1 MASSRRVRLFCAAGL
16 TAIVAGAAGCAS
28 APVRQV
34 VKPPAVVVPGATGST
49 ITIGGFAALTGTGE
63 TSDAQSAAAS
73 RAYFTW
79 LNAHGGVH
87 NHRIVYRV
95 LNDHGNAAALPS
107 LAHQL
112 VDQDAVFALFD
123 VAGAAEDPAADL
135 FLNAARVPDV
145 FAGAGCPC
153 ANTPATQPD
162 TFGWQL
168 DSVREGKILGAY
180 IARRFSGEKVGVLFQ
195 DDKYGHGGVTGL
207 GAEIPR
213 SAMVATSSAEADAR
227 SVSAQLASLKARG
240 ARVVVAFVG
249 PALAARIPRA
259 LKALAF
265 HPELVVSDEGETLPD
280 GAITDSFL
288 PAPGSAPKSPAGSWV
303 ALFRRVAK
311 KYLPHAPFDASAM
324 YGMAAAYTFAEAM
337 IKAGPDVTRQSL
349 VAAITTGLAPGPAVA
364 PLAFSASDHGGAT
377 GAYVGVIRNG
387 VLVPLSGVMTTGDV
401 LASPVVPYSA
411 ATSPAPATGTP
422 PA

>member
-1 MASSRRVRLFCAAGL
+1 MASSRRVGMLWATGL
-16 TAIVAGAAGCAS
+16 TAIVTGAAGCAS
-28 APVRQV
+28 APVPQV
-34 VKPPAVVVPGATGST
+34 AKPPAVVVPGATGST
-49 ITIGGFAALTGTGE
+49 ITIGGFAALTGADE
-63 TSDAQSAAAS
+63 ASDAQTVAAS
-73 RAYFTW
+73 RAYFAW

-87 NHRIVYRV
+87 GHRIAYRV
-95 LNDHGNAAALPS
+95 LDDRGNAAAMPS

-123 VAGAAEDPAADL
+123 VAGAAENRAADL

-153 ANTPATQPD
+153 ANSPATQPY

-195 DDKYGHGGVTGL
+195 DDKYGQGGVAGL
-207 GAEIPR
+207 DAEVPR
-213 SAMVATSSAEADAR
+213 SAIVATRSAEADAG
-227 SVSAQLASLKARG
+227 SLSAQLASLKARG

-249 PALAARIPRA
+249 PALAARLPRA
-259 LKALAF
+259 LKDLAS
-265 HPELVVSDEGETLPD
+265 HPELVVSDAGETLPG

-303 ALFRRVAK
+303 ALFRRIAQR
-311 KYLPHAPFDASAM
+311 YLPHAPLNASAI

-337 IKAGPDVTRQSL
+337 IKAGPHVTRQGL
-349 VAAITTGLAPGPAVA
+349 VAAMTSGLPQGPAVA
-364 PLAFSASDHGGAT
+364 PLAWSDSDHTGAT

-387 VLVPLSGVMTTGDV
+387 ALVPLSGVMTTGN
-401 LASPVVPYSA
+401 APTSAVVPYSA
-411 ATSPAPATGTP
+411 AASSAPATGTP
-422 PA
+422 PG